1 MIESS
6 ISMKHGFNVYTET
19 LFEKD
24 VLLLAVEMF
33 EKLRRLSPEKTTTLN
48 NENNDTIIYIRWKF
62 FVYIP

>member
-48 NENNDTIIYIRWKF
+48 NENNDTIIYIG
-62 FVYIP
+62 

>member
-1 MIESS
+1 
-6 ISMKHGFNVYTET
+6 MKHGFNVYTET

-48 NENNDTIIYIRWKF
+48 NENNDTIIYIG
-62 FVYIP
+62 